1 LLLMAKRKAGV
12 SAGIFTGTITKQP
25 EADIQKHNTQYPLI
39 QVKSFTRPHDHFLMT
54 AEETVY
60 HIGASLKD
68 PGKKWFTFSKIDF
81 DPVLIL
87 IQLPKR

>member
-1 LLLMAKRKAGV
+1 
-12 SAGIFTGTITKQP
+12 
-25 EADIQKHNTQYPLI
+25 
-39 QVKSFTRPHDHFLMT
+39 MT

-68 PGKKWFTFSKIDF
+68 PGKKRFTFSKIDF